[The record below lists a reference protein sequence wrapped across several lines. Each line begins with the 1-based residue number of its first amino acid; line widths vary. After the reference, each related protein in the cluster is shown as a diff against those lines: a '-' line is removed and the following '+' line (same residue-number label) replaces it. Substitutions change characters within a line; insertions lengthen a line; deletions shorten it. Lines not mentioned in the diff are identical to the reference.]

1 MLMKIDLNKE
11 IQKIY
16 DLLIDSKE
24 VRGDW
29 AIIQPKISKKIRNKV
44 TIININNI
52 INNEFNE
59 KILFVE
65 SKKEYYYIKYSGKF
79 ISLISAENEYGLAI
93 APPIQVYAVN
103 LEAISKPN
111 EPNKAYTPK
120 EILKTIG
127 FKLSKKAIKD
137 LDDFT

>member
-1 MLMKIDLNKE
+1 MKIDLNKE

-24 VRGDW
+24 TRGDW
-29 AIIQPKISKKIRNKV
+29 AIIQPEISKKIRNKIN
-44 TIININNI
+44 IININNVI
-52 INNEFNE
+52 TNEFKE
-59 KILFVE
+59 KILLVE

-79 ISLISAENEYGLAI
+79 ISLISSENEYGLAI
-93 APPIQVYAVN
+93 APPVQVYAVN

-111 EPNKAYTPK
+111 EPNKVYSPK

-127 FKLSKKAIKD
+127 FKLSKKALKD
-137 LDDFT
+137 LEDFT

>member
-16 DLLIDSKE
+16 DLLVGSKE
-24 VRGDW
+24 TIGDW

-44 TIININNI
+44 TLTNINNI
-52 INNEFNE
+52 TTNEYKE
-59 KILFVE
+59 IILFAE
-65 SKKEYYYIKYSGKF
+65 SKKEYYYIKYGGKF

-93 APPIQVYAVN
+93 APPVQVYAVN

-111 EPNKAYTPK
+111 EPNKVYSPK

-127 FKLSKKAIKD
+127 FKLSKKALKD
-137 LDDFT
+137 LEDFT